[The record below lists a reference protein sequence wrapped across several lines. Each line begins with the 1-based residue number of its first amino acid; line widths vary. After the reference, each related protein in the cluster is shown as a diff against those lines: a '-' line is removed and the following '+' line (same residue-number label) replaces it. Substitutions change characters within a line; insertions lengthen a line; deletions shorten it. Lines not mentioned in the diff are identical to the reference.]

1 MSPYNK
7 GRTTTHEVGH
17 WLDLRH
23 IWGDKRVV
31 SVPIMFQIRLIKKKK
46 LWVPP
51 HSQKLI
57 IASKFHL
64 ELCS

>member
-7 GRTTTHEVGH
+7 GRTTTYEVGH

-23 IWGDKRVV
+23 MVIKRVV